1 MSSQA
6 LIDLRSDT
14 VTKPSAQM
22 REVMAAAEVG
32 DDVYG
37 EDPTINS
44 LEERVAQ
51 LFGKE
56 AGLFCP
62 SGSLANQLSIRML
75 VAPGE
80 ELITETNSH
89 IVRAE
94 LGAGA
99 VFSGITTRT
108 WLADRGLLSAADVL
122 NIARPDSGPYLV
134 STTAIAIEN
143 THNFGGGTV
152 QPLDEIKK
160 LRQESQSLGIA
171 LHLDGARIWNAHI
184 ASGVEFKEY
193 GKYFD
198 TISVC
203 LSKGLGAPVG
213 SLMLSTKDRVIKA
226 RAWRKRYGGGMR
238 QAGILAAAAHYALD
252 NNLALLKNDHKRAK
266 EIAIAIAA
274 VAPKVINPDHVET
287 NIVGLDITSMKI
299 TAAQL
304 SEQLKASGI
313 LASALGPK
321 YLRVVTHLDLSD
333 SDIEKV
339 NQVLP
344 QLLQR
349 ALVS

>member
-1 MSSQA
+1 
-6 LIDLRSDT
+6 
-14 VTKPSAQM
+14 
-22 REVMAAAEVG
+22 
-32 DDVYG
+32 
-37 EDPTINS
+37 
-44 LEERVAQ
+44 
-51 LFGKE
+51 
-56 AGLFCP
+56 
-62 SGSLANQLSIRML
+62 
-75 VAPGE
+75 
-80 ELITETNSH
+80 
-89 IVRAE
+89 
-94 LGAGA
+94 
-99 VFSGITTRT
+99 
-108 WLADRGLLSAADVL
+108 
-122 NIARPDSGPYLV
+122 LV

-160 LRQESQSLGIA
+160 LRQESQALGIA

-287 NIVGLDITSMKI
+287 NIVGLDISSMKI

-304 SEQLKASGI
+304 SEQLKASGV

-321 YLRVVTHLDLSD
+321 YLRVVTHLDLTD
-333 SDIEKV
+333 ADIEKV
-339 NQVLP
+339 NLVLP